1 MLNKKFK
8 LNFIA
13 LTVAY
18 ALTPYTEAALV
29 RDDVDYQ
36 IFRDFAENKG
46 KFSVGATNVEVRN
59 KDKQPLG
66 KVLPDGIPMIDFS
79 AVDVNKRI
87 GTLVDPQYIVSVKH
101 AHQYMNDFYFG
112 HYNGHRD
119 VSDDENKYSVVTQN
133 NDKPE
138 EKWDYRKRL
147 DDYNMPRLNKFV
159 TEVAPTTPTLAGG
172 GLETYKDKGKYP
184 YFVRVGAG
192 TQFVY
197 EKDTYYTTN
206 STIIDKKTE
215 SGRDIKFLAEAYRYA
230 IGGTPY
236 KEINIDKVETK
247 EGLIGFGD
255 SHQHPNAKDVLSQDP
270 LTNYGVL
277 GDSGSPLF
285 AFDKQQNKWIFIG
298 PYTYWAGYGK
308 KSWQEWNIYKT
319 TFADDI
325 KKRDNA
331 DTVPFST
338 SEYHWT
344 TTGNSSQIKNTDH
357 TITVTLPSDPD
368 RLVNFQQEEHSQTGQ
383 NVTFDDNTNNGKG
396 TLILNENINQG
407 AGGLFFKGNYEVKG
421 KTDDITWVG
430 GGISVEDGKTVT
442 WKIHNP
448 EKDHLAKI
456 GKGTLI
462 INGSGDNKGSLKVG
476 DGTVVL
482 NQQTNGLKEH
492 AFASVGIVSGRS
504 TVVLNDDK
512 QVDPN
517 SIYFGFRGGRLD
529 ANGNNLTFE
538 HIRNIDDGAR
548 LVNHN
553 MTNASNIMITGAGL
567 ITNPSKV
574 TVYTPPITNDDD
586 ENPYYVP
593 SLPKGK
599 DLYFSNDCRKY
610 YLLKPGKSTQA
621 PMPCNNDT
629 SNENWEFMGYSQN
642 EAQKK
647 AMEYINN
654 NRMNGF
660 SGYFGEEVGK
670 NTNGELNVTF
680 NGKSEQ
686 NRFLLTGGTNLNGTL
701 TVSKGNL
708 FLSGKPTSHARDFV
722 NQSSAMKDPHFAK
735 NNEVVVEDDWI
746 NRTFKATNINVTNN
760 AALYS
765 GRNVESITS
774 NITASSKAQVHIGYK
789 AGDTVCVRSDY
800 TGYVTC
806 HNGTLSEK
814 ALNSFKPTNLRGNVN
829 LSDNANFTLGKASLF
844 GTIQSKENSQVRLT
858 ENSHWHLTGDSNV
871 HQLDL
876 KNGHIHLN
884 SADNKNNV
892 TKYNTL
898 NISNLSGNGSFY
910 YLTDISTNQGDKVVI
925 TQSATGNFT
934 LQVADKTGEPNHNEL
949 TLFDASN
956 ATERNGL
963 NVSLA
968 NGKVDRG
975 AWSYTLKESGGRYY
989 LHNPKVEKRNLTVDT
1004 PSITTPNIQ
1013 ADAPSV
1019 PSHSEEI
1026 ARVDEPVPL
1035 PAPPAPATT
1044 NVAPQNQN
1052 GFNRTGTGYSIVADT
1067 KETVR
1072 ITHKYDNGE
1081 IFEEKVELKSEFTE
1095 AIDKYKINKPDWTAT
1110 EMTSSGKNA
1119 YDITYKKVEKAVT
1132 TEEAPKEPLKMDNPR
1147 TLSIEDKKPEVAV
1160 KPEETP
1166 NGAPSREHSETAPKS
1181 DTTTQ
1186 ADTSN
1191 SETVPSETTEKVAEN
1206 SPQESEKVEEKEQ
1219 KATETT
1225 PQNNEVAKEAQPS
1238 VEANPQTNEVAQNG
1252 SKTEETQEAPKQE
1265 QTEAAKQDIEEI
1277 RPEKRPEPETVE
1289 ANIDEP
1295 KKKSQ
1300 NGEVAEEATP
1310 NVEAN
1315 TQTNEA
1321 TQSEGKTEETQTAE
1335 TNPEP
1340 TESVAA
1346 SKNQAENK
1354 VSQPTETKET
1364 AMVEKEEKT
1373 KVEIKV
1379 EKDEIQEV
1387 EKVISEKPDTKV
1399 KANAPKKEVPIYT
1412 KVEEAQPQTQPTTV
1426 AAADTTTPNGKPAE
1440 ETKPNEETNAKP
1452 VTPVVSENQA
1462 ENTTAQP
1469 TEREEAA
1476 RVETETAKQQEQP
1489 KTVQSQVEPESE
1501 SVSTDKNSEEV
1512 QAQPETSATAVTEQ
1526 PAPENSSTKAEQSV
1540 TENTTVSTENP
1551 VVENPEKT
1559 PATTQPAVNSEVV
1572 QSETATTEAV
1582 VSQPE
1587 ETSTEE
1593 TTVASTYETT
1603 VTSAEETTVSDNS
1616 ESSEPKHRSR
1626 RDVSSAPHN
1635 VEPTGTA
1642 GRDRS
1647 AVVPLRNLTS
1657 TNTNAVLS
1665 DAMAKAQFVALNVG
1679 KAVSQHISQLE
1690 MNNEG
1695 QYNLWVSNTSMNE
1708 NYSSDQYRRFS
1719 SKSTQTQLGWDQ
1731 TISSNVQLGGVFT
1744 YVRNSNSFD
1753 KASSKNTLAQANL
1766 YSKYY
1771 VDNHWYLAVDL
1782 GYGNFQ
1788 SNLQTNHNAK
1798 FARHTAQFGL
1808 TAGKTFNLGNFGI
1821 TPIVGVRYSYLSNAD
1836 FALAQDRIKV
1846 NPISVKTAFA
1856 QVDLSYTYHLGEF
1869 SITPIL
1875 SARYDANQGS
1885 GKINVNGYDFAYNV
1899 ENQQQYNAG
1908 LKLKYHNVKLSLIGG
1923 LTKAKQAEKQK
1934 TAEVKLSFSF

>member
-18 ALTPYTEAALV
+18 ALAPYTEAALV

-46 KFSVGATNVEVRN
+46 RFSVGATNVEVR
-59 KDKQPLG
+59 DKNNQSLG
-66 KVLPDGIPMIDFS
+66 SALPNGIPMIDFS
-79 AVDVNKRI
+79 VVDVNKRI

-101 AHQYMNDFYFG
+101 AHEHINDFYFG

-119 VSDDENKYSVVTQN
+119 VSNDENKYSVVTQN

-138 EKWDYRKRL
+138 EKWDYQKRL

-172 GLETYKDKGKYP
+172 GLETYKDKERYP

-197 EKDTYYTTN
+197 EKGSYYVEKTTRN
-206 STIIDKKTE
+206 N
-215 SGRDIKFLAEAYRYA
+215 DIKLLADAYRYA

-236 KEINIDKVETK
+236 KEINIDQVETK

-255 SHQHPNAKDVLSQDP
+255 SRKADLDAKTLLSQDP

-285 AFDKQQNKWIFIG
+285 AFDKQQNKWVFIG

-308 KSWQEWNIYKT
+308 KSWQEWNIYKKD
-319 TFADDI
+319 FADNI
-325 KKRDNA
+325 KNRDNA
-331 DTVPFST
+331 KPVPFSNK
-338 SEYHWT
+338 EYRWK
-344 TTGNSSQIKNTDH
+344 TTGNSSQIKNTQN
-357 TITVTLPSDPD
+357 TISVELPNSNTP
-368 RLVNFQQEEHSQTGQ
+368 LVNYRKEENKNTGQ
-383 NVTFDDNTNNGKG
+383 NVIFQGNGNSKN
-396 TLILNENINQG
+396 TLILEDNINQG

-421 KTDDITWVG
+421 KTDNITWVG
-430 GGISVEDGKTVT
+430 GGISVEEGKTVT
-442 WKIHNP
+442 WKVRNP
-448 EKDHLAKI
+448 EGDHLAKI
-456 GKGTLI
+456 GKGKLI
-462 INGSGDNKGSLKVG
+462 VEGKGDNKGSLKVG

-504 TVVLNDDK
+504 TVVLNDNN

-553 MTNASNIMITGAGL
+553 MTNASNITITGAGL
-567 ITNPSKV
+567 ITNPSQV
-574 TVYTPPITNDDD
+574 TIYRPAITADDD
-586 ENPYYVP
+586 NYYYVP
-593 SLPKGK
+593 SIPRGK
-599 DLYFSNDCRKY
+599 DLYFSNTCYKY
-610 YLLKPGKSTQA
+610 YALKQGGSPTA
-621 PMPCNNDT
+621 EMPCYSSEK
-629 SNENWEFMGYSQN
+629 SNANWEFMGDNQDD
-642 EAQKK
+642 AQKK
-647 AMEYINN
+647 AMVYINN
-654 NRMNGF
+654 RRMNGF
-660 SGYFGEEVGK
+660 NGYFGEEETKATQNGK
-670 NTNGELNVTF
+670 LNVTF
-680 NGKSEQ
+680 NGKTEQ
-686 NRFLLTGGTNLNGTL
+686 NRFLLTGGTNLNGDL
-701 TVSKGNL
+701 NVEKGTL
-708 FLSGKPTSHARDFV
+708 FLSGRPTPHARDIA
-722 NQSSAMKDPHFAK
+722 NISSTEKDKLFSE

-746 NRTFKATNINVTNN
+746 NRNFKATNINVTNN
-760 AALYS
+760 ATLYS

-774 NITASSKAQVHIGYK
+774 NITASSTAQVHIGYK

-806 HNGTLSEK
+806 TNAPLSEK
-814 ALNSFKPTNLRGNVN
+814 ALHSFKPTNIHGNVN
-829 LSDNANFTLGKASLF
+829 LTESANFTLGKANLF
-844 GTIQSKENSQVRLT
+844 GTIQSTGTSQVRLT
-858 ENSHWHLTGDSNV
+858 ENSHWYLTGDSNV

-898 NISNLSGNGSFY
+898 TVNSLSGNGSFY
-910 YLTDISTNQGDKVVI
+910 YWVDFTKNQGDQVVVNK
-925 TQSATGNFT
+925 SATGNFT

-1004 PSITTPNIQ
+1004 PNIATANNTQ
-1013 ADAPSV
+1013 ANVPSV
-1019 PSHSEEI
+1019 SSNNEEI
-1026 ARVDEPVPL
+1026 ARVDEAPVPP

-1044 NVAPQNQN
+1044 NVAPRTQGNFGRTNLGNSYLIEGPQFVTVTHRDPN
-1052 GFNRTGTGYSIVADT
+1052 GKFLDEDV
-1067 KETVR
+1067 V
-1072 ITHKYDNGE
+1072 
-1081 IFEEKVELKSEFTE
+1081 LKSDFEKSVEKNKRYFAGLT
-1095 AIDKYKINKPDWTAT
+1095 ADKIAKEKLNTYVL
-1110 EMTSSGKNA
+1110 
-1119 YDITYKKVEKAVT
+1119 TYKKADEAMPTDVPSTSVT
-1132 TEEAPKEPLKMDNPR
+1132 GSTMANEQPETRPAKIAQPAMAETNTAHTSGSEPQAD
-1147 TLSIEDKKPEVAV
+1147 
-1160 KPEETP
+1160 
-1166 NGAPSREHSETAPKS
+1166 
-1181 DTTTQ
+1181 TTQ

-1191 SETVPSETTEKVAEN
+1191 SESVSSETTKTAEKNEQEVAE
-1206 SPQESEKVEEKEQ
+1206 
-1219 KATETT
+1219 TT
-1225 PQNNEVAKEAQPS
+1225 AQNGEVAKEAQPT
-1238 VEANPQTNEVAQNG
+1238 VEASTQTNEVAQNG
-1252 SKTEETQEAPKQE
+1252 S
-1265 QTEAAKQDIEEI
+1265 
-1277 RPEKRPEPETVE
+1277 
-1289 ANIDEP
+1289 
-1295 KKKSQ
+1295 
-1300 NGEVAEEATP
+1300 
-1310 NVEAN
+1310 
-1315 TQTNEA
+1315 
-1321 TQSEGKTEETQTAE
+1321 
-1335 TNPEP
+1335 
-1340 TESVAA
+1340 
-1346 SKNQAENK
+1346 
-1354 VSQPTETKET
+1354 
-1364 AMVEKEEKT
+1364 EKEEKT
-1373 KVEIKV
+1373 KV

-1469 TEREEAA
+1469 TEREETA

-1572 QSETATTEAV
+1572 QSETAATETV

-1587 ETSTEE
+1587 VTSAEETTAASTEE
-1593 TTVASTYETT
+1593 TTA
-1603 VTSAEETTVSDNS
+1603 TSAEETTAASTDETTVSDNS

-1626 RDVSSAPHN
+1626 RDVSSAQHN
-1635 VEPTGTA
+1635 VEPVTSGS
-1642 GRDRS
+1642 DRS
-1647 AVVPLRNLTS
+1647 AVVPLRDLTS

-1731 TISSNVQLGGVFT
+1731 TISNNVQLGGVFT

-1798 FARHTAQFGL
+1798 FARHTAQIGL
-1808 TAGKTFNLGNFGI
+1808 TAGKAFNLGNFGI

-1908 LKLKYHNVKLSLIGG
+1908 LKLKYHNVKLSLMGG